1 MCSIPFSHVC
11 EFYFPY
17 FKIYVSGVNCNI
29 MMFTE
34 ITLLYKHRVIY
45 TFQSIFDFCL
55 HFCIS
60 TQQKKTS
67 LFIFTLG
74 KWLLHSGQLGAQND
88 GMVTTYNV
96 GTCRRPQITFVPFKE
111 RYTVRRMYI
120 AAVEVDWEY
129 APRKLN
135 TMTLTDLRNPDT

>member
-1 MCSIPFSHVC
+1 MSFIPFKV
-11 EFYFPY
+11 F
-17 FKIYVSGVNCNI
+17 
-29 MMFTE
+29 
-34 ITLLYKHRVIY
+34 L
-45 TFQSIFDFCL
+45 IFDYIFVY
-55 HFCIS
+55 
-60 TQQKKTS
+60 QPNKKTS

-96 GTCRRPQITFVPFKE
+96 GTCQRPQITFVPFKE